1 MYNMN
6 NTFYVYNYLENK
18 NLVISAAQIKEKYN
32 FVNKRYFKLFNSE
45 YNNDSAQIIFR
56 DNGIIIKLN
65 NVSAILSENDILLFS
80 SYKHDEDEFIKH
92 FKTKLNDINNEIPF
106 SVWCF
111 ETILIYLSDYID
123 NYLEGCTVK
132 FNRFS
137 IDSFKSSQYIGI
149 LKFQHS
155 LLVTKN
161 SYQEIFESLEEIN
174 DEDEEFTHILFDD
187 KSHKKELE
195 KILNIYTNQ
204 LNEDVKNLERI
215 IKEVNMFIDIAN
227 LKLADT
233 RNKIAVKSIYIN
245 FTGIIITMGTYLNTL
260 LGSNVKSGLE
270 DTPYFMWWLLG
281 INIIIMLISYFIFA
295 ATYKIKHCCKLA

>member
-1 MYNMN
+1 M

-18 NLVISAAQIKEKYN
+18 NQVINEAQIKEKYC

-56 DNGIIIKLN
+56 DSGIIIKLGD
-65 NVSAILSENDILLFS
+65 VSAILSVNDILLFS
-80 SYKHDEDEFIKH
+80 SYKHGEDDFIKY
-92 FKTKLNDINNEIPF
+92 FKQKITDVNNDIPF

-111 ETILIYLSDYID
+111 ETILIYLSDHID
-123 NYLEGCTVK
+123 NYLEDCAVK
-132 FNRFS
+132 FNRYS

-161 SYQEIFESLEEIN
+161 NYQEIFESLEEIN
-174 DEDEEFTHILFDD
+174 DEDEEFIHILFGAE
-187 KSHKKELE
+187 SYKKELE

-233 RNKIAVKSIYIN
+233 RNKIAIKSIYIS
-245 FTGIIITMGTYLNTL
+245 FTGIIMNVGTYLNTL
-260 LGSNVKSGLE
+260 LGSNLNSGIE
-270 DTPYFMWWLLG
+270 DVSYFMWWLFA
-281 INIIIMLISYFIFA
+281 INIVIMIISYFIFGRI
-295 ATYKIKHCCKLA
+295 YQIQSCCKPP